1 MFSSTFSLTLAAF
14 GVIQA
19 IENKTEKVNMSDYNG
34 LYKTNPKLAFAMM
47 LAMFSLGGI
56 PPFAGFFSK
65 FFIFSA
71 ALQEGSV
78 AMYVLVLIALINT
91 IVSLYYYLLV
101 VKAMFINENDN
112 PIPAFK
118 SHWSER
124 AGLVVCVAGV
134 ILIGL
139 ISSIYTFLFNAAE
152 ASGMF

>member
-1 MFSSTFSLTLAAF
+1 M
-14 GVIQA
+14 
-19 IENKTEKVNMSDYNG
+19 
-34 LYKTNPKLAFAMM
+34 
-47 LAMFSLGGI
+47 
-56 PPFAGFFSK
+56 
-65 FFIFSA
+65 
-71 ALQEGSV
+71 
-78 AMYVLVLIALINT
+78 
-91 IVSLYYYLLV
+91 LV

-124 AGLVVCVAGV
+124 AGLVVCFAGV